1 MTLHFQSLL
10 STMDQPELAQLWE
23 GAGIEKVEVI
33 NSQKIWR
40 IFVAIPQPI
49 TAFDI
54 NRTLQRL
61 TSEYPFLNRIEII
74 PRLNEPE
81 RHINWLVQKRKD
93 DLSSF
98 LLSKGIELWRSDTVE
113 YKIQDHRLDLYCS
126 HQETYEKILE
136 QGICTHIS
144 DWFWQ
149 EYNLQLLV
157 RVLCEKKTAPSEDD
171 HNWAIRRNEEVVII
185 SGDPGNKN
193 KRLRGRDKK
202 VREDRIHDEAMT
214 VKDIQEGLKTAV
226 VEGEIWNLA
235 INTLRDGRLAVSY
248 YLTDYQ
254 DSIILKLFLNNENEH
269 IFKVGDWVKVKG
281 GVRYDPFIK
290 EIALFVEQYEFPAR
304 NVRLDDYPDKRVELH
319 AHTKMSSM
327 DGLTE
332 IEALIKR
339 AAEWG
344 HPAVAIT
351 DHGCVQSYPEAYS
364 AARKN
369 KIKIIYGV
377 EGYLVEED
385 KKERSYHIVILAR
398 NEIGLRNLYRLVS
411 LSYLKH
417 FYRKPRIPRSELVK
431 YREGLLLG
439 TACEAGELY
448 RAIIRGE
455 EESRLEAIAGFY
467 DYLEVQ
473 PLDNNRFLLKDKV
486 ESEERLIEFNRR
498 IVAMGKKF
506 NKPVVA
512 TGDVHFLDPQDEIFR
527 SIIQAG
533 QGYSDSEAQA
543 PLYFRTTREMLDEF
557 SYLGEED
564 ARWVVIDGPAR
575 VAGWIDNIKPVPDG
589 FYPPQIESAE
599 AEITQLSWENAYA
612 RYGRPLPALV
622 EERIKKELAAITKHG
637 YAVLYLIA
645 HKLVRRSNQD
655 GYMVGSRGSVG
666 SSLVA
671 FLTGITEVN
680 ALEPHYVCP
689 HCFYSEFFTD
699 GSIGCGAD
707 LPEKDCPQCGQ
718 SMQRD
723 GFDIPFETFLGFDG
737 DKIPDID
744 LNFSGDYQSKAHQYV
759 EELFGKENVFRA
771 GTISTIADK
780 TAYGFVKK
788 YEEAKDL
795 HLRNS
800 EIERLVQG
808 ITGVRRTT
816 GQHPGGLIVV
826 PRDRDIMEFTPLQ
839 HPADNKESGIITT
852 HFDYHAIGDQLV
864 KLDILGHDNP
874 TVIKEM
880 EDLTGVKYASI
891 SLSDPE
897 TMRLFSGVEP
907 LHINP
912 EDIDS
917 GVGTYGIPEFG
928 TRFVRQI
935 LEFTRPTSISELVRI
950 CGLSHGTDVWLNNAH
965 TLIDEGTASLVEVIC
980 NRDDIMG
987 YLIHEGVD
995 KTRAFKIMEM
1005 VRKGKGLDPDN
1016 KNLLTENHIPEWF
1029 IESCEKIKYLFPKA
1043 HAAAYVVM
1051 SFKIAWYKIYHPLA
1065 FYASFFSIRAEDF
1078 DAQTILGGYEAVR
1091 QRIKD
1096 IEKMGQSAPQK
1107 EKKLVTILELAREM
1121 YARGF
1126 EFYPVDIYRSDS
1138 RRFLVAEQ
1146 GLILP
1151 FSALPNIGLAAAEGI
1166 IKARAEGEF
1175 ISVEDFQIRSHL
1187 NKSGMDVLRKENC
1200 FHGLPE
1206 NTQISL
1212 FA

>member
-1 MTLHFQSLL
+1 
-10 STMDQPELAQLWE
+10 
-23 GAGIEKVEVI
+23 
-33 NSQKIWR
+33 
-40 IFVAIPQPI
+40 
-49 TAFDI
+49 
-54 NRTLQRL
+54 
-61 TSEYPFLNRIEII
+61 
-74 PRLNEPE
+74 
-81 RHINWLVQKRKD
+81 
-93 DLSSF
+93 
-98 LLSKGIELWRSDTVE
+98 
-113 YKIQDHRLDLYCS
+113 
-126 HQETYEKILE
+126 
-136 QGICTHIS
+136 
-144 DWFWQ
+144 
-149 EYNLQLLV
+149 
-157 RVLCEKKTAPSEDD
+157 
-171 HNWAIRRNEEVVII
+171 
-185 SGDPGNKN
+185 
-193 KRLRGRDKK
+193 
-202 VREDRIHDEAMT
+202 MT

-689 HCFYSEFFTD
+689 HCFTAS
-699 GSIGCGAD
+699 
-707 LPEKDCPQCGQ
+707 
-718 SMQRD
+718 
-723 GFDIPFETFLGFDG
+723 
-737 DKIPDID
+737 
-744 LNFSGDYQSKAHQYV
+744 FSP
-759 EELFGKENVFRA
+759 
-771 GTISTIADK
+771 
-780 TAYGFVKK
+780 
-788 YEEAKDL
+788 
-795 HLRNS
+795 
-800 EIERLVQG
+800 
-808 ITGVRRTT
+808 T
-816 GQHPGGLIVV
+816 GQ
-826 PRDRDIMEFTPLQ
+826 
-839 HPADNKESGIITT
+839 
-852 HFDYHAIGDQLV
+852 
-864 KLDILGHDNP
+864 
-874 TVIKEM
+874 
-880 EDLTGVKYASI
+880 
-891 SLSDPE
+891 
-897 TMRLFSGVEP
+897 
-907 LHINP
+907 
-912 EDIDS
+912 
-917 GVGTYGIPEFG
+917 
-928 TRFVRQI
+928 
-935 LEFTRPTSISELVRI
+935 
-950 CGLSHGTDVWLNNAH
+950 
-965 TLIDEGTASLVEVIC
+965 
-980 NRDDIMG
+980 
-987 YLIHEGVD
+987 
-995 KTRAFKIMEM
+995 
-1005 VRKGKGLDPDN
+1005 
-1016 KNLLTENHIPEWF
+1016 
-1029 IESCEKIKYLFPKA
+1029 
-1043 HAAAYVVM
+1043 
-1051 SFKIAWYKIYHPLA
+1051 
-1065 FYASFFSIRAEDF
+1065 
-1078 DAQTILGGYEAVR
+1078 
-1091 QRIKD
+1091 
-1096 IEKMGQSAPQK
+1096 
-1107 EKKLVTILELAREM
+1107 
-1121 YARGF
+1121 
-1126 EFYPVDIYRSDS
+1126 
-1138 RRFLVAEQ
+1138 
-1146 GLILP
+1146 
-1151 FSALPNIGLAAAEGI
+1151 
-1166 IKARAEGEF
+1166 
-1175 ISVEDFQIRSHL
+1175 
-1187 NKSGMDVLRKENC
+1187 
-1200 FHGLPE
+1200 
-1206 NTQISL
+1206 
-1212 FA
+1212 